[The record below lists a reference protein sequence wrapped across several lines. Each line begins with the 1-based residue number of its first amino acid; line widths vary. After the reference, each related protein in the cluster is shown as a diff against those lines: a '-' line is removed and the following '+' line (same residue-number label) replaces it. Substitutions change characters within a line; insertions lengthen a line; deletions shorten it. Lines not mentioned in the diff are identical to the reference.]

1 MASSE
6 QINWQD
12 IHLSDDEASAQGTR
26 AVRFVVQQVEKAQKN
41 PYLKPILNNLMMA
54 HALRIHNYEPPAQIP
69 PPQEVPNA
77 GAGRGSPLPRV
88 ERGPHSQ
95 DEGSARSSS
104 SPSRR
109 SR

>member
-41 PYLKPILNNLMMA
+41 PYWKPNLNNLMMA

-77 GAGRGSPLPRV
+77 DAARGSPIPRV
-88 ERGPHSQ
+88 EP
-95 DEGSARSSS
+95 A
-104 SPSRR
+104 SRTGNSF